1 MKEVQLTMFCEW
13 ISDMKMKVHNSKS
26 PNLNH
31 SNFTEDN
38 FTVGSLFSGV
48 GGICLGFKQ
57 AGFDLVWANE
67 IDSNACKT
75 YLENFD
81 HILYEGKIEEL
92 DTKHLPSADVITSGF
107 PCQAFSIAGYRK
119 GFNDHRGQL
128 FKETMRII
136 NDIKPKAFLLENVK
150 NLVAHD
156 EGRTFRIMQEIVKDH
171 GYSFIS
177 KVMNSMEYGN
187 VPQNRERIYIVGFK
201 NESGY
206 NPERPEEK
214 FACSYNFSFP
224 SSVNLIKRVADI
236 VEPEVSGEYYYTNFA
251 HYNKLLKYSWKPETV
266 GQWRRIYVRQNKRN
280 VCPTLT
286 ANMGTGGH
294 NVPLIKDSKDIR
306 KLTPKECF
314 MFQGF
319 PKSFKLPKGMAN
331 SHLYKQAGN
340 SVTVPVIKRIADRM
354 NKALLAKY
362 SYSCV

>member
-1 MKEVQLTMFCEW
+1 MKEVQLNMFYEW
-13 ISDMKMKVHNSKS
+13 ISSMKIKVHNSKS
-26 PNLNH
+26 TRPNCL
-31 SNFTEDN
+31 NFTEDN

-57 AGFDLVWANE
+57 AGFDLMWANE
-67 IDSNACKT
+67 MDPNACKT

-81 HILYEGKIEEL
+81 HILYEGKIEDL
-92 DTKHLPSADVITSGF
+92 DTEYLPSADVITSGF

-119 GFNDHRGQL
+119 GFDDHRGQL

-156 EGRTFRIMQEIVKDH
+156 EGRTFRIMQEIVEDL
-171 GYSFIS
+171 GYSFIP
-177 KVMNSMEYGN
+177 KVMNSMKYGN
-187 VPQNRERIYIVGFK
+187 VPQNRERIYIAGFK
-201 NESGY
+201 DESGY
-206 NPERPEEK
+206 DSERPK
-214 FACSYNFSFP
+214 KDFVCSYNFSFP
-224 SSVNLIKRVADI
+224 SSLNLTKRVADI
-236 VEPEVSGEYYYTNFA
+236 IEPEVSEEYYYTSFA
-251 HYNKLLKYSWKPETV
+251 HYKKLLEYSWGSDTV
-266 GQWRRIYVRQNKRN
+266 GQWRRVYVRQNRSN

-294 NVPLIKDSKDIR
+294 NVPLVKDSKDIR

-319 PKSFKLPKGMAN
+319 PRSFKLPEGMAN

-340 SVTVPVIKRIADRM
+340 SVTVPVIKRIAGSM

-362 SYSCV
+362 SHLCV

>member
-1 MKEVQLTMFCEW
+1 MK
-13 ISDMKMKVHNSKS
+13 IKVYNFKS
-26 PNLNH
+26 PNLNY
-31 SNFTEDN
+31 SNSAEDN

-67 IDSNACKT
+67 MDSNACKT

-81 HILYEGKIEEL
+81 HILYEGKIEDL
-92 DTKHLPSADVITSGF
+92 DTKYLPSADVITSGF

-150 NLVAHD
+150 NLIAHD
-156 EGRTFRIMQEIVKDH
+156 EGRTFRIMQEIVKDY
-171 GYSFIS
+171 GYSFIP

-201 NESGY
+201 DESGY
-206 NPERPEEK
+206 NPESPEEELV
-214 FACSYNFSFP
+214 CSYNFSFP
-224 SSVNLIKRVADI
+224 SSVNLIKRVTDI
-236 VEPEVSGEYYYTNFA
+236 VEPEVSEEYYYTNFA
-251 HYNKLLKYSWKPETV
+251 HYKKLLKYSWEPEIV
-266 GQWRRIYVRQNKRN
+266 GQWRRVYVRQNKRN

-294 NVPLIKDSKDIR
+294 NVPLVKDSKDIR

-319 PKSFKLPKGMAN
+319 PKSFKLPKDMAN

-340 SVTVPVIKRIADRM
+340 SVTVPVIKRIADRVR
-354 NKALLAKY
+354 KALLAKY
-362 SYSCV
+362 SYLCV